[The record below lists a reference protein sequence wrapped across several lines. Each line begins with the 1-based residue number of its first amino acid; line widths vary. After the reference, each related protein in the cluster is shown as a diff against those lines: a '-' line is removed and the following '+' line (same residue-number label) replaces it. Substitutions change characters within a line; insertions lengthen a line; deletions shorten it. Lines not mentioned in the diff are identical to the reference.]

1 MCGHTMSYTHTC
13 CSRLV
18 TYVCMYIML
27 MVITYYYY
35 SKLVRI
41 NRVRLPILLVVV
53 SRTGKINVIS
63 LSLFAPENL
72 LVSREDGFGSH
83 VPRQPAH
90 LRAYLRDSSRFPRRR
105 PFIYIHSVD
114 VVCLKKNQNALMCL
128 TFSAYWLPTRKKLL
142 YTVANPA
149 RGLLNREKRTKEKV
163 WQHTSPPTPPP
174 CSFGEK

>member
-1 MCGHTMSYTHTC
+1 MYSPPGLHRPGH
-13 CSRLV
+13 
-18 TYVCMYIML
+18 VCMYIML
-27 MVITYYYY
+27 MVITYYNY

-63 LSLFAPENL
+63 LSPFAPENL

-105 PFIYIHSVD
+105 PFIYLHSVD
-114 VVCLKKNQNALMCL
+114 VVGCC
-128 TFSAYWLPTRKKLL
+128 FSHSAYWLSTRKKLL

-149 RGLLNREKRTKEKV
+149 RGLLNREKRTK
-163 WQHTSPPTPPP
+163 
-174 CSFGEK
+174 